1 MLLSEKGLFKRKYNP
16 QTKKYGAGERVKV
29 YDDSG
34 EESVFSSEIQS
45 IDNAFKA
52 VLAIPNSRPTSVLSS
67 LISIEY

>member
-34 EESVFSSEIQS
+34 EESVFSSEKQLF
-45 IDNAFKA
+45 DFLEVPYLK
-52 VLAIPNSRPTSVLSS
+52 PTQRG
-67 LISIEY
+67 